1 MFVYKKGVKMTKQAE
16 MAIKIMQYGIPD
28 EVQDVI
34 ADVFGKYAKTDRAE
48 EIAGKISDILDEPGD
63 ISDIIKNIKKLKG
76 N

>member
-63 ISDIIKNIKKLKG
+63 ISDVIKNIKKLKG

>member
-1 MFVYKKGVKMTKQAE
+1 MTKQVE

-34 ADVFGKYAKTDRAE
+34 ADVFGKYAKTDRTE

>member
-1 MFVYKKGVKMTKQAE
+1 MYKKEVKMTKQAE

-28 EVQDVI
+28 DVQDVI

-48 EIAGKISDILDEPGD
+48 EIAGKISNILDEPGD
-63 ISDIIKNIKKLKG
+63 ISDIIKKIKKLKG

>member
-1 MFVYKKGVKMTKQAE
+1 MLYIW
-16 MAIKIMQYGIPD
+16 MALL
-28 EVQDVI
+28 
-34 ADVFGKYAKTDRAE
+34 AE